1 MIYISYLGVYDGQN
15 FESANTPSQINSA
28 IKNGFSCMVNLWR
41 INNVLCVGTEENPV
55 PVTDK
60 YLQGNRYWLNVQ
72 NNDAYAW
79 LQTQSITLYPNYFQF
94 PNDTE
99 STNVTTSS
107 NKIIT
112 PGTVAVNNTSV
123 IFLPEI
129 DDKSLFST
137 VQLSCFG
144 ICSSYLTF
152 IKRYRQEGAR
162 Y

>member
-1 MIYISYLGVYDGQN
+1 
-15 FESANTPSQINSA
+15 
-28 IKNGFSCMVNLWR
+28 
-41 INNVLCVGTEENPV
+41 
-55 PVTDK
+55 
-60 YLQGNRYWLNVQ
+60 
-72 NNDAYAW
+72 
-79 LQTQSITLYPNYFQF
+79 
-94 PNDTE
+94 
-99 STNVTTSS
+99 VTTSS

-123 IFLPEI
+123 IYLPEI

-152 IKRYRQEGAR
+152 IRRYRQEGAR

>member
-15 FESANTPSQINSA
+15 FESANTPSQIRSA
-28 IKNGFSCMVNLWR
+28 LQNGFSCMVNVWR
-41 INNVLCVGTEENPV
+41 IDNALCVGTEFNPI

-60 YLQGNRYWLNVQ
+60 FLQGNRFWLNVQ
-72 NNDAYAW
+72 NNDAYVW
-79 LQTQSITLYPNYFQF
+79 LQTQSLTLYPNYFQF

-123 IFLPEI
+123 VYLPEI

-152 IKRYRQEGAR
+152 IRRYRQEGAR